1 MAEVHN
7 PLSSAVF
14 CHPLHKV
21 IKPHGTVQITAAQ
34 ARLISPN
41 IFVVTL
47 DDEPEPET
55 KPTRKSRKAATRT
68 TGVQG
73 VTLEDKG
80 MTLSGTG
87 DGVAEP
93 WRDLPDADDDPDGE
107 DQE

>member
-14 CHPLHKV
+14 CHPLHRV
-21 IKPHGTVQITAAQ
+21 IKPHGTVQITNAQ

-93 WRDLPDADDDPDGE
+93 WRDLPDDDDPDGE